1 MAAYT
6 VMVPRTGA
14 AQDAVFVP
22 DGFNWAAA
30 VFGPFWAL
38 VNCMWIVAILLGVAG
53 ILAGLLPPMLAIVA
67 NIGLLLVAGIFA
79 ADLKV
84 WSLERLGYT
93 EEGHLIAHSREEAEI
108 RFYASRNDD
117 QQVTS
122 PAPTPA
128 FASGALSDGD
138 PLGLFGKGW

>member
-1 MAAYT
+1 M
-6 VMVPRTGA
+6 
-14 AQDAVFVP
+14 FVP

-38 VNCMWIVAILLGVAG
+38 VNRMWVVAILLGVVG
-53 ILAGLLPPMLAIVA
+53 ILAGLLPPMLAVVT
-67 NIGLLLVAGIFA
+67 NVGLLLVAGIFA
-79 ADLKV
+79 ADLRA
-84 WSLERLGYT
+84 WSLARRGYR
-93 EEGHLIAHSREEAEI
+93 EEGHLIAHSREEAEV

-128 FASGALSDGD
+128 FASGAMTDAD